1 MIRSLGFRVILQP
14 THHTSWFPLEEGYLR
29 KIRASRGGWWSRD
42 PIIEASQEPSSPAT
56 FWIPRVTDQGLSE
69 ALLRN
74 GTHCKQVPLDEMAM
88 CWPTTGAGEGLQ
100 NCFVIDT
107 AMLVFLNLSFDVF
120 LAGPHCVRITLK
132 VQGPK

>member
-1 MIRSLGFRVILQP
+1 MVVERES
-14 THHTSWFPLEEGYLR
+14 
-29 KIRASRGGWWSRD
+29 
-42 PIIEASQEPSSPAT
+42 SQEPSSPAT

-74 GTHCKQVPLDEMAM
+74 GTHCKKVPLDEMAM

-107 AMLVFLNLSFDVF
+107 AVLVSSFLVSMCFS
-120 LAGPHCVRITLK
+120 LAHTERGLP
-132 VQGPK
+132 